1 MKTWEELTELEQI
14 ACLFSDLHKDVR
26 GFRPRFVDEIYAN
39 WTVEDYKRE
48 MEYLEKA
55 LEIVVAEEKIRE
67 QEAIAKFEQ
76 RIENLVHGDVTRE
89 RVISWLMDAEGVQG
103 DFDYFCF
110 LNGLP
115 YGYFKEVA

>member
-14 ACLFSDLHKDVR
+14 ACLFSDLHKDVH
-26 GFRPRFVDEIYAN
+26 GFRPRANEIYAD

-55 LEIVVAEEKIRE
+55 LEIVIAEEKVRE
-67 QEAIAKFEQ
+67 QEAIVKFER
-76 RIENLVHGDVTRE
+76 RIENLVHGDITRE